1 MHIIGSIMGYCLL
14 INGVGRLL
22 FWIQKIYKDF
32 GFRDFLDAVFVGYV
46 DDEKKGKLY
55 LRYFILLDIITTLCG
70 VYLIKIFW

>member
-1 MHIIGSIMGYCLL
+1 MGYCLL

>member
-1 MHIIGSIMGYCLL
+1 MHIIGSIVGYCLL
-14 INGVGRLL
+14 IGGVGRLL

-55 LRYFILLDIITTLCG
+55 LRYFILIDIIATLCG